1 MNPRL
6 FPALVFSSFCCS
18 LWAQTSPSP
27 APATTPDGLP
37 AGVKVMRAIP
47 IEEPAMVKPVEEH
60 VVPGSGPKLSYSQC
74 HVEGKQIA
82 LTFDDGPHAENTPRL
97 LDLLKERGIKVTFF
111 LVGRAVTAAP
121 QLVKRMV
128 DEGHEVAN
136 HSWSHPQL
144 NHMSMTKVKD
154 QLQKT
159 HDAIVKACGV
169 APVLYRPPYGAILL
183 SQRKTIHDEMGYLS
197 VLWDADPVDWRSPRS
212 STRVH
217 DRLLNLT
224 KPGSIILCHDI
235 QKETVDA
242 MPSTIDDLLAKGF
255 QFVTVS
261 QLIKLDRDLAAKQA
275 AAAVPVAAAP
285 AASEKALPAAS
296 AAPVN
301 PKVVNPPVP
310 PVVKP

>member
-6 FPALVFSSFCCS
+6 SLPLLFLSGCCS
-18 LWAQTSPSP
+18 LWAQSTSPP

-37 AGVKVMRAIP
+37 PGVKIMRAIP
-47 IEEPAMVKPVEEH
+47 IEEPAMIKPVDEP

-111 LVGRAVTAAP
+111 LVGRAVAAAP
-121 QLVKRMV
+121 HLVKRMV
-128 DEGHEVAN
+128 DEGHEIAN

-144 NHMSMTKVKD
+144 NHMSMTRVKD

-183 SQRKTIHDEMGYLS
+183 SQRKTIHEEMGYLS
-197 VLWDADPVDWRSPRS
+197 VLWDVDPMDWRSPRS
-212 STRVH
+212 SIRVH
-217 DRLLNLT
+217 DRILNLT

-242 MPSTIDDLLAKGF
+242 MPSTIDDLLAQGF

-261 QLIKLDRDLAAKQA
+261 QLIQLDRDLAAKQA
-275 AAAVPVAAAP
+275 AAKLPVAAAP
-285 AASEKALPAAS
+285 VAEKALPAAA

-301 PKVVNPPVP
+301 SPVANPPVP